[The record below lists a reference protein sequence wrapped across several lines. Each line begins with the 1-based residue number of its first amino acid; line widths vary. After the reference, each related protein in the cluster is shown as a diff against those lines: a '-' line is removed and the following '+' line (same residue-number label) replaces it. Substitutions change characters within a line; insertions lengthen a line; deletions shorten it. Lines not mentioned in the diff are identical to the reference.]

1 MLVQTDVYV
10 GELLERIDGLG
21 IRDNTVFIFTSDNDR
36 EGIPRSFGFTGPWRG
51 GMFSP
56 YEGSL
61 RVPFLIRWPSKIP
74 SERVSNEMVHQID
87 ILPALARFT
96 GAAIPRNRVIDGLDQ
111 SDFFEGKTE
120 RSARESL

>member
-1 MLVQTDVYV
+1 
-10 GELLERIDGLG
+10 
-21 IRDNTVFIFTSDNDR
+21 
-36 EGIPRSFGFTGPWRG
+36 
-51 GMFSP
+51 
-56 YEGSL
+56 
-61 RVPFLIRWPSKIP
+61 
-74 SERVSNEMVHQID
+74 MVHQID